1 MTVSALHIRHHPN
14 LLTKKDHE
22 ELVKSL
28 GGNIAEIKKKIDGIQ
43 EENFG
48 AEEVSYRS
56 WQRDLLPVGPNSMP
70 WSNETTP
77 GASESSTYLMADEK
91 WSTKPNKAEYFND
104 LLLLTILE
112 GTVAEGDLD

>member
-56 WQRDLLPVGPNSMP
+56 
-70 WSNETTP
+70 
-77 GASESSTYLMADEK
+77 
-91 WSTKPNKAEYFND
+91 
-104 LLLLTILE
+104 
-112 GTVAEGDLD
+112 